1 MLLYANFTEGK
12 VMGAAINMIGISI
25 IIGKYILMLI
35 LAITTLFGGVFTPEL
50 IPATM
55 SSFNE

>member
-1 MLLYANFTEGK
+1 MPHSHRVTEDK
-12 VMGAAINMIGISI
+12 VMGTAINVIGLSI

-35 LAITTLFGGVFTPEL
+35 LAITTLFGGIFSPEL
-50 IPATM
+50 IPATI

>member
-1 MLLYANFTEGK
+1 
-12 VMGAAINMIGISI
+12 MGAAINMIGISI

>member
-1 MLLYANFTEGK
+1 
-12 VMGAAINMIGISI
+12 MGAAINMIGLSI
-25 IIGKYILMLI
+25 IVGKYILMFI

-50 IPATM
+50 IPTTI